1 MVLVWKHLTPC
12 TETSTCIVSILF
24 TMHFLRCLQG
34 EFVLTV
40 KDFFTCWSM
49 PLFLW
54 PKYVI
59 QRWYCKEKLDASHSW
74 GTGFIIMPFLKHLW
88 FFLNP
93 NNSVYILHTVLYA
106 FPKVLVGRIKQFRA
120 FLVTYHFLNS
130 CDLNVWFRGGIVR
143 RC

>member
-1 MVLVWKHLTPC
+1 MKTPNPLHRN
-12 TETSTCIVSILF
+12 IN
-24 TMHFLRCLQG
+24 MHSLHTVYYVFPKVPTGRIC
-34 EFVLTV
+34 VTV
-40 KDFFTCWSM
+40 KDFFTCWSI

-93 NNSVYILHTVLYA
+93 NNSMHILHTVLFA

-120 FLVTYHFLNS
+120 FLVTNHFLNS
-130 CDLNVWFRGGIVR
+130 CDLNVWFRHGSVR
-143 RC
+143 TN